1 MVKFTLRVEDNEL
14 IGHFDEL
21 ARTHGLTRTAFIIQ
35 LMEDAV
41 NAGYVP
47 MREGEGFRAINANG
61 AEVSLIR
68 QNKYVLGGMHG
79 LLEEAQEAAFEQ
91 AKKVASPDY
100 GSQWIEARKLLEK
113 AGFKVFK
120 L

>member
-1 MVKFTLRVEDNEL
+1 MVKFTLRIDNDEL
-14 IGHFDEL
+14 VGQFDEL
-21 ARTHGLTRTAFIIQ
+21 ARSHGMTRTALIIQ

-41 NAGYVP
+41 NGGYIP
-47 MREGEGFRAINANG
+47 MREGEGFQAITATG

-68 QNKYVLGGMHG
+68 HTKYVSGGIHG
-79 LLEEAQEAAFEQ
+79 IVEEHQEAAFKR
-91 AKKVASPDY
+91 AKIISSPGY
-100 GSQWIEARKLLEK
+100 GSQWIEARKVLEE

>member
-1 MVKFTLRVEDNEL
+1 MVKFTLRVDDNEL
-14 IGHFDEL
+14 VAQFDDL
-21 ARTHGLTRTAFIIQ
+21 ARSHGMTRTAFIIQ

-47 MREGEGFRAINANG
+47 MREGEGFQAITPSG
-61 AEVSLIR
+61 GEVSLIR
-68 QNKYVLGGMHG
+68 HKKYVSGGMNG
-79 LLEEAQEAAFEQ
+79 LDEDQTAAFER

-100 GSQWIEARKLLEK
+100 GSQWIEARKTLEE
-113 AGFKVFK
+113 AGFRIFK